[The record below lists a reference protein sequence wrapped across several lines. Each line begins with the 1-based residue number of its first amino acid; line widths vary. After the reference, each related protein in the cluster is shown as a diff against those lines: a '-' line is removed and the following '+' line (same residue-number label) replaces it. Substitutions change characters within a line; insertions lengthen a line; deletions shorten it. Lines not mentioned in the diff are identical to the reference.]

1 MKLEGRTL
9 QILKNY
15 ATINPSL
22 QFKQGSESGSVLA
35 TMSPNKTVMAKAKI
49 KETIPSEFAIY
60 DLSRFLGVLSLFE
73 SPEIVLD
80 TTHLNIAGNNRQVQY
95 TYADPKMIVAPGD
108 KEIKIPDPEI
118 KFNLPSDSL
127 QSVLKAMGVMG
138 FPEIAV
144 TGEGGVLS
152 IEALDSKNPTSDKFS
167 VSLGSTDKTFKMIF
181 LAENIKIL
189 NEDYDVCIS
198 SKGIAHFI
206 GKDIEYWVATES
218 SSTYKG

>member
-22 QFKQGSESGSVLA
+22 QFKQGGNGGSVLA

-49 KETIPSEFAIY
+49 KDVIPAEFAIY
-60 DLSRFLGVLSLFE
+60 DLSRFLGVISLFE
-73 SPEIVLD
+73 SPDIVLD
-80 TTHLNIAGNNRQVQY
+80 TSHLVISGNDRQVKY

-118 KFNLPSDSL
+118 NFALKSDSL

-138 FPEIAV
+138 LPEIAV
-144 TGEGGVLS
+144 TGEDSKLS

-167 VSLGSTDKTFKMIF
+167 VVVGDTDKTFKMIF

-189 NEDYDVCIS
+189 NEDYDVSIS
-198 SKGIAHFI
+198 SKGIAHFK